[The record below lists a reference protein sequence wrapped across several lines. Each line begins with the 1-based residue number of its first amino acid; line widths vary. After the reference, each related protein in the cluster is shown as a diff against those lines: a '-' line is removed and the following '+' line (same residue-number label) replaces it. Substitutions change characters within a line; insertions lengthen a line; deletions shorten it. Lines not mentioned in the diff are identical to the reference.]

1 MTAPSPSSGQDPA
14 ALETIL
20 FACLDTAPA
29 QQEAALAAACAQHPA
44 LAESLRRCWQR
55 IRQLQPTNGLPTH
68 VAGHRI
74 LARLGGGGMGVVY
87 LAEQERLHRKVALK
101 LIRSDLLESPS
112 ARDRFQREAQAA
124 SKVDHPGLCPVFE
137 VGEADGVPFLVMPF
151 LEGRTLAVRL
161 AELAAARGPSASS
174 TRTPTRCGRCCAT
187 ASSSGSSCRA
197 PRRAG

>member
-101 LIRSDLLESPS
+101 LIRT
-112 ARDRFQREAQAA
+112 
-124 SKVDHPGLCPVFE
+124 PGLWLTGVVLLALLFAQVALGIANVVLGLPLWTAVMHNGVAALLLFLL
-137 VGEADGVPFLVMPF
+137 VGL
-151 LEGRTLAVRL
+151 LARL
-161 AELAAARGPSASS
+161 
-174 TRTPTRCGRCCAT
+174 
-187 ASSSGSSCRA
+187 CR
-197 PRRAG
+197 PKV